1 MCFKRLV
8 LNICSL
14 SVALNE
20 NGKLLNLVETAW
32 LRLSNMNSR
41 VNVTMNKLKI
51 KYSSRGAYR
60 KKRST
65 QR

>member
-8 LNICSL
+8 LNVCSL

-32 LRLSNMNSR
+32 LRLSYGVPS
-41 VNVTMNKLKI
+41 VKLF
-51 KYSSRGAYR
+51 RGQ
-60 KKRST
+60 K
-65 QR
+65 

>member
-8 LNICSL
+8 LNVCSV

-32 LRLSNMNSR
+32 LRLSSGINNSF
-41 VNVTMNKLKI
+41 
-51 KYSSRGAYR
+51 
-60 KKRST
+60 
-65 QR
+65 